1 MVQLSFIIGTL
12 ACELHPGPA
21 AFPVSNDLAVALS
34 AVQAAPDLSRRQNL
48 PDSSGEKNVGN
59 GKGIQ
64 FIGGQCLGVADCAS
78 QCCATLPK
86 GGTTIGVCSG
96 VGAQTQAGKQGCGF
110 ESGGA
115 SNQGGNTNNNNNNN
129 AGGSCNNAGTQNN
142 NNAGGTQNNAGGGT
156 VKPSTLKQDPAGAA
170 NVGNGQGKQFITGG
184 CTSDADCASG
194 CCALVNTG
202 AENFGICSGPLA
214 NTQNGKQGCGF
225 PAGGQ
230 RIPSSA

>member
-1 MVQLSFIIGTL
+1 MVQLSIIIGTL
-12 ACELHPGPA
+12 AL
-21 AFPVSNDLAVALS
+21 ALS
-34 AVQAAPDLSRRQNL
+34 AVQAAPDLSRRQNI
-48 PDSSGEKNVGN
+48 PDPSGEKNIGN

-115 SNQGGNTNNNNNNN
+115 SNQGGNNNNNNNNNN

-230 RIPSSA
+230 RIASFA